1 MQSWKLYNNKYVIAL
16 TQIINTE
23 IFALI
28 SVPVFKLLSRK
39 VLLISRKDNRKDN
52 KGFGGAILMDLSKAF
67 DTLNHDLLIAKLHA
81 YGFQHDA
88 LKLLHSYLSKRW
100 HRTKVNTSFSSW
112 EELIKG
118 VPQGSVLGPI
128 LFNLYL
134 NDLVYLPDFTEVCNF
149 EDDTTFHACDN
160 DLNNLIKRLEHDAF
174 LAIEWFETNNM
185 KLNKGKCHLFVS
197 GHKYEN
203 V

>member
-1 MQSWKLYNNKYVIAL
+1 M
-16 TQIINTE
+16 
-23 IFALI
+23 
-28 SVPVFKLLSRK
+28 
-39 VLLISRKDNRKDN
+39 
-52 KGFGGAILMDLSKAF
+52 GLSKAF
-67 DTLNHDLLIAKLHA
+67 DTLNRNLLISKLHA

-112 EELIKG
+112 EELIKA

-134 NDLVYLPDFTEVCNF
+134 NDLFYLSDFTEVCNF
-149 EDDTTFHACDN
+149 ADGSTFHACDN

-174 LAIEWFETNNM
+174 LAIE
-185 KLNKGKCHLFVS
+185 
-197 GHKYEN
+197 
-203 V
+203 